1 MLSQTNAFG
10 LGRFR
15 RMFSIMKVA
24 ILGAGGLGKAAAQII
39 KQKNDMSLVAVADV
53 GGFVFNPNG
62 IDADALQAVK
72 VGGSVS
78 QMEGGHRSNDSIGE
92 IIELRDQFDGVFIA
106 LPNLPNDFIPCVV
119 QRMVLGGF
127 QGALVDA
134 LKRTGAMEMIFEL
147 DPLLKE
153 NNCTYLSGCGA
164 TPGLLTA
171 AAAIAAQSFVKVEKV
186 HIWWGV
192 GIARWDDYK
201 ATIREDIAHLPGW
214 DVDTAKMLSDA
225 EVEEIL
231 NATDGKLTLYNM
243 EHADDV
249 MLERAGVCDRDQVTV
264 GGVMDT
270 RNAKKP
276 VSTTMTL
283 TGITFDGQ
291 RSEHKF
297 ILGDETTMG
306 ANVCGTALAYL
317 NRAHWLRQRGVY
329 GVFGSAEMMPLTVK

>member
-1 MLSQTNAFG
+1 
-10 LGRFR
+10 
-15 RMFSIMKVA
+15 MKIA

-39 KQKNDMSLVAVADV
+39 AQKQEMQLVAIADA
-53 GGFVFNPNG
+53 GGFAFDRNG
-62 IDADALQAVK
+62 LDAARIQEIK

-78 QMEGGHRSNDSIGE
+78 ALPQGQRSDDAIGE
-92 IIELRDQFDGVFIA
+92 IIALKDEYDGVFIA

-119 QRMVLGGF
+119 QRFVAGGF

-134 LKRTGAMEMIFEL
+134 LKRTRAMEMIFDL
-147 DPLLKE
+147 DPLLRD
-153 NNCTYLSGCGA
+153 NACTFLSGCGA

-171 AAAIAAQSFVKVEKV
+171 AAALAAQSFVKVEKV

-201 ATIREDIAHLPGW
+201 ATIREDIAHLPGF
-214 DVDTAKMLSDA
+214 DVDSAKALSDV
-225 EVEEIL
+225 EVEALLGE
-231 NATDGKLTLYNM
+231 TDGKLTLYNM

-249 MLERAGVCDRDQVTV
+249 MLERAGVCERDQVTV

-270 RNAKKP
+270 RNARKP

-291 RSEHKF
+291 RSEHRF
-297 ILGDETTMG
+297 ILGDETTMA
-306 ANVCGTALAYL
+306 ANVCGTALGYL
-317 NRAHWLRQRGVY
+317 NRAHWLRGRGIY
-329 GVFGSAEMMPLTVK
+329 GVFGSAEMMPLTVR